1 MYRLKCSID
10 ACSLLADSGRRSSEE
25 MASLCSYDDQLRCVL
40 GQFTTCVMCTIY
52 SSVFMFFCAKSA
64 TQKTFI
70 HGKNEWCASLLFF
83 CNQQVEISPYNFN
96 RASFVFMCCR

>member
-25 MASLCSYDDQLRCVL
+25 MASLCSYDDKVEVCVRPVHYMRHV
-40 GQFTTCVMCTIY
+40 QNY

-64 TQKTFI
+64 TQKIFI
-70 HGKNEWCASLLFF
+70 HEKMNGVLRLSFSATK
-83 CNQQVEISPYNFN
+83 VKISPYIFN
-96 RASFVFMCCR
+96 RSSFFFLCCR